1 LYGTPGDNPEFW
13 AGISANSY
21 LNELSGP
28 LQLHVGTG
36 DEEVPIKFSQ
46 DLFQEVLAAG
56 KTAEYHE
63 YPGDDHNLA
72 NYFNLAM
79 QRTIEFFD
87 RYLKDGG

>member
-1 LYGTPGDNPEFW
+1 M
-13 AGISANSY
+13 GISANSY

-28 LQLHVGTG
+28 LQLHHDLG
-36 DEEVPIKFSQ
+36 DSEVPAKFSQ
-46 DLFQEVLAAG
+46 DLYQEILAAE
-56 KTAEYHE
+56 KTAEYYQ

-87 RYLKDGG
+87 KYLKDGG